1 MIKRSMSVTV
11 AAGIS
16 VALVT
21 FGAVLTTAPATAG
34 RWPSIAIAAVALF
47 VAIVYTGTA
56 IRSRHRR

>member
-1 MIKRSMSVTV
+1 MSVTV